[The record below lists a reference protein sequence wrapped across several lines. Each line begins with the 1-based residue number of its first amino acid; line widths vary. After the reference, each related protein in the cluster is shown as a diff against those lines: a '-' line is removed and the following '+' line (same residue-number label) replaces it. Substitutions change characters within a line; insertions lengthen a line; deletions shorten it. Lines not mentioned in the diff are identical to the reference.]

1 MFTDVAPSPHTL
13 GPEQLYQAHL
23 TPFLQEAQTALNT
36 KIDTTQTQNAT
47 LAQDIQSQRL
57 EIETLLSSLESVVG
71 DLEGAGLAATQFSKE
86 NNLREEVVQMD
97 EEVKA
102 RPEI

>member
-1 MFTDVAPSPHTL
+1 MGVDWCSPHTL

-23 TPFLQEAQTALNT
+23 MPFLQEAQSSLNA
-36 KIDTTQTQNAT
+36 KVDATQTQNET
-47 LAQDIQSQRL
+47 LSQDIQSQRM
-57 EIETLLSSLESVVG
+57 EIENLLSSLESVVG
-71 DLEGAGLAATQFSKE
+71 DLEGAAVAAIQYGKE
-86 NNLREEVVQMD
+86 NDLRRDTMQMD

>member
-1 MFTDVAPSPHTL
+1 M
-13 GPEQLYQAHL
+13 
-23 TPFLQEAQTALNT
+23 NT
-36 KIDTTQTQNAT
+36 KIDTTQTQNAS
-47 LAQDIQSQRL
+47 LAQDIQSQRM

-71 DLEGAGLAATQFSKE
+71 DLEGAALAATQFSGE
-86 NNLREEVVQMD
+86 NDLRQETIQMD